1 MNPFIKKLTNTD
13 FQWGKNVSHV
23 CLANILLADVADSR
37 EMKHKILEWKLLE
50 GRGSILF
57 MNETIVFGT
66 VSGT

>member
-1 MNPFIKKLTNTD
+1 M
-13 FQWGKNVSHV
+13 SHV

-37 EMKHKILEWKLLE
+37 EMRHKILEWKLLE

>member
-1 MNPFIKKLTNTD
+1 MF
-13 FQWGKNVSHV
+13 HV

-37 EMKHKILEWKLLE
+37 EMRHKILEWKLLE